1 MKSHKRKVGNGIN
14 GSPGARVRRVAPGSS
29 GLGTPGP
36 LRSSSSE
43 SPGVGR
49 GRKGQMFRV
58 GTLNVGTMTGR
69 GMEVVTMMEKR
80 RVRILCVQ
88 EVRWRGKGVKMLGNG
103 YKMFYVGEKSGRN
116 GVGIVVEESLVD
128 SVVEVIEYSS
138 RLMMVKLCWEG
149 IGVNVVSAYGP
160 QAGLGGEVRDEFWE
174 EFDELLG
181 KLGSGEKVVIGGSK
195 WACGEE

>member
-1 MKSHKRKVGNGIN
+1 M
-14 GSPGARVRRVAPGSS
+14 
-29 GLGTPGP
+29 
-36 LRSSSSE
+36 
-43 SPGVGR
+43 
-49 GRKGQMFRV
+49 

-69 GMEVVTMMEKR
+69 GMEIVTMMEKR

-88 EVRWRGKGVKMLGNG
+88 EVRWRGKGVKLLGNG

-128 SVVEVIEYSS
+128 SVVEVNEYSS

-174 EFDELLG
+174 EFDVLLG
-181 KLGSGEKVVIGGSK
+181 ELGSGKKVVIEGI
-195 WACGEE
+195 